1 MSGILCCI
9 LHLTNKRLRNHTRRM
24 IIKMFEV
31 DEICHKRVQIIAEHV
46 CKCVVIY
53 NNVTKVKLS
62 FLLPKVMNN
71 YKTDHTILYYDLRDL
86 TNFEI

>member
-46 CKCVVIY
+46 CKCVVI
-53 NNVTKVKLS
+53 
-62 FLLPKVMNN
+62 
-71 YKTDHTILYYDLRDL
+71 
-86 TNFEI
+86 

>member
-46 CKCVVIY
+46 CKYVVI
-53 NNVTKVKLS
+53 
-62 FLLPKVMNN
+62 
-71 YKTDHTILYYDLRDL
+71 
-86 TNFEI
+86 